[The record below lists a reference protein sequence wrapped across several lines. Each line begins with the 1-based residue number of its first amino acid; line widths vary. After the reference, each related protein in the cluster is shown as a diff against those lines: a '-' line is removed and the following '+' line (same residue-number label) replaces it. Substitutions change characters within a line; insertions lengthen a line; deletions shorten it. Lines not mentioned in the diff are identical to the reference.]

1 VLSNTLV
8 SEVSEQLPGF
18 DASQITKTGATDLR
32 KGLSPQQLPIV
43 LRAYNKGIDNIFY
56 LSLGLACVAFIA
68 SFLVEWKSVRKPEDE
83 LSEQSPEEAAA
94 EQAAKADASVKRA
107 ETTDSKTSDSN

>member
-1 VLSNTLV
+1 VFVAVAQTILSNTLV
-8 SEVSEQLPGF
+8 SEISANLPSF
-18 DASQITKTGATDLR
+18 DASRISTSGATDLR

-68 SFLVEWKSVRKPEDE
+68 SFFVEWKSVRKPEE
-83 LSEQSPEEAAA
+83 EQSDLSPEEAAA
-94 EQAAKADASVKRA
+94 AEEIAKEEVK
-107 ETTDSKTSDSN
+107 T